1 MNFTNAIKYP
11 FQNFAKV
18 MSIVLAMTIAF
29 AVFIAMIIN
38 SHDWTPLLTAMT
50 NLDVSQ
56 SHTETLQ
63 PLSGTTITGFFGL
76 LLVAIVSG
84 FWLSGYSVAVIRAVM
99 REETWMPAVNLGQN
113 IKDGAALFAASAAY
127 WVLFVLL
134 MVVMVTLTGLLGQII
149 DILGLLAALASFII
163 VVGAA
168 LVMGWAY
175 FVGMAR
181 FAAEGD
187 YRAAWQIRRNIRIAR
202 ENRGPGFTLL
212 LYMIA
217 ISLLYGVVRQAV
229 DGVFGGL
236 LNANMLAGVTLSLII
251 YYLFNLMQ
259 HFSTQHLIA
268 QYAWKIGIRSDHY
281 NPEKDKVDAA

>member
-76 LLVAIVSG
+76 ALVAIVSG
-84 FWLSGYSVAVIRAVM
+84 FWLSGYSVEVIRAVM
-99 REETWMPAVNLGQN
+99 REETWMPEVNLGQN

-134 MVVMVTLTGLLGQII
+134 MVIMVTLTGLLGQII
-149 DILGLLAALASFII
+149 DILGLLAALASFVI

-268 QYAWKIGIRSDHY
+268 QYAWKIGLRSDHY
-281 NPEKDKVDAA
+281 NPEKDKVDAL

>member
-99 REETWMPAVNLGQN
+99 REETWMPEVNLGQN

-149 DILGLLAALASFII
+149 DILGLLAALASFVI

-181 FAAEGD
+181 FAAEDD
-187 YRAAWQIRRNIRIAR
+187 YRTAWQIRRNIRIAR
-202 ENRGPGFTLL
+202 EYRGQGFTLL

-217 ISLLYGVVRQAV
+217 ISLLYGVVRQVV

-281 NPEKDKVDAA
+281 DPEKDKVDAA

>member
-1 MNFTNAIKYP
+1 MNYINAIKYP

-76 LLVAIVSG
+76 ALVAIVSG
-84 FWLSGYSVAVIRAVM
+84 FWLSGYSVEVIRSVM
-99 REETWMPAVNLGQN
+99 REETWMPAVDFGRN

-127 WVLFVLL
+127 WALFVLL
-134 MVVMVTLTGLLGQII
+134 MVVMVTLSGLLGQII
-149 DILGLLAALASFII
+149 DILGALAALASFVI

-187 YRAAWQIRRNIRIAR
+187 YRYAWQIRRNIGIAR
-202 ENRGPGFTLL
+202 ENKGPGFTLL

-217 ISLLYGVVRQAV
+217 ISLLYGVVRQVV
-229 DGVFGGL
+229 DSVFGGL
-236 LNANMLAGVTLSLII
+236 LSANMLAGVTLSLII

-259 HFSTQHLIA
+259 HFSTQALIA
-268 QYAWKIGIRSDHY
+268 QYATVIGIGGDRFDT
-281 NPEKDKVDAA
+281 EKDKVDAL

>member
-63 PLSGTTITGFFGL
+63 PLSSTTITGVFGL
-76 LLVAIVSG
+76 LLVALVSG
-84 FWLSGYSVAVIRAVM
+84 FWLSGYSVEVIRAVM
-99 REETWMPAVNLGQN
+99 REETWMPEVNLGQN

-127 WVLFVLL
+127 WALFVLL

-149 DILGLLAALASFII
+149 DILGLLAALASFVI

-187 YRAAWQIRRNIRIAR
+187 YRSAWQIRRNIRIAR
-202 ENRGPGFTLL
+202 EYRGPGFTLL

-229 DGVFGGL
+229 DSVFGGL

-259 HFSTQHLIA
+259 HFSTQVLIA
-268 QYAWKIGIRSDHY
+268 QYAEVIGIGGDRF
-281 NPEKDKVDAA
+281 NTEKDKVDAV

>member
-84 FWLSGYSVAVIRAVM
+84 FWLSGYSVEVISAVM
-99 REETWMPAVNLGQN
+99 REETWMPEVNLGQN

-149 DILGLLAALASFII
+149 DILGLLAALASFVI

-187 YRAAWQIRRNIRIAR
+187 YRTAWQIRRNIRIAR
-202 ENRGPGFTLL
+202 EYRGPGFTLL

-268 QYAWKIGIRSDHY
+268 QYAWKIGLRSDHY
-281 NPEKDKVDAA
+281 NPDKDKVDAV

>member
-63 PLSGTTITGFFGL
+63 PLSGTTITGVFGL

-84 FWLSGYSVAVIRAVM
+84 FWLSGYSVEVIRAVM
-99 REETWMPAVNLGQN
+99 REETWMPEVNLGQN
-113 IKDGAALFAASAAY
+113 IKDGVALFAASAAY
-127 WVLFVLL
+127 WGLFVLL

-149 DILGLLAALASFII
+149 DILGLLAALASFVI

-217 ISLLYGVVRQAV
+217 ISLLYGVVRQVV

-268 QYAWKIGIRSDHY
+268 QYAWKIGLRSDHY
-281 NPEKDKVDAA
+281 NPEKDKVDAV

>member
-63 PLSGTTITGFFGL
+63 PLSGTTITGVFGL

-84 FWLSGYSVAVIRAVM
+84 FWLSGYSVEVIRAVM
-99 REETWMPAVNLGQN
+99 REETWMPEVNLGQN

-127 WVLFVLL
+127 WALFVLL

-149 DILGLLAALASFII
+149 DILGLLAALASFVI

-187 YRAAWQIRRNIRIAR
+187 YRTAWQIRRNIRIAR
-202 ENRGPGFTLL
+202 EYRGPGFTLL

-259 HFSTQHLIA
+259 HFSTQVLIA
-268 QYAWKIGIRSDHY
+268 QYAEVIGIGGDRFDT
-281 NPEKDKVDAA
+281 EKDKVDAV

>member
-29 AVFIAMIIN
+29 AVFIAMILN

-84 FWLSGYSVAVIRAVM
+84 FWLSGYSVAVIRAVL
-99 REETWMPAVNLGQN
+99 REETWMPEVNLGQN
-113 IKDGAALFAASAAY
+113 IKDGTALFAASAAY
-127 WVLFVLL
+127 WVLFALL

-149 DILGLLAALASFII
+149 DILGLLAALASFVI

-187 YRAAWQIRRNIRIAR
+187 YRTAWQIRRNIRIAR
-202 ENRGPGFTLL
+202 EYRGQGFTLL

-217 ISLLYGVVRQAV
+217 ISLLYGVVRQVV
-229 DGVFGGL
+229 DSVFGGL
-236 LNANMLAGVTLSLII
+236 LNANMLAGITLSLII

-268 QYAWKIGIRSDHY
+268 QYASEIGIRGDHF
-281 NPEKDKVDAA
+281 NPGKGKIDEF

>member
-29 AVFIAMIIN
+29 AVFIAMILN

-84 FWLSGYSVAVIRAVM
+84 FWLSGYSVAVIRAVL
-99 REETWMPAVNLGQN
+99 REETWMPEVNLGQN

-149 DILGLLAALASFII
+149 DILGLLAALASFVI

-187 YRAAWQIRRNIRIAR
+187 YRTAWQIRRNVRIAR
-202 ENRGPGFTLL
+202 EYRGQGFTLL

-217 ISLLYGVVRQAV
+217 ISLLYGVVRQVV
-229 DGVFGGL
+229 DSVFGGL
-236 LNANMLAGVTLSLII
+236 LNANMLAGITLSLII

-268 QYAWKIGIRSDHY
+268 QYASEIGIRGDHF
-281 NPEKDKVDAA
+281 NPGKGKIDEF

>member
-63 PLSGTTITGFFGL
+63 PLSGTTITGVFGL

-84 FWLSGYSVAVIRAVM
+84 FWLSGYSVEVIRAVM
-99 REETWMPAVNLGQN
+99 REETWMPEVNLGQN

-127 WVLFVLL
+127 WALFVLL

-149 DILGLLAALASFII
+149 DILGLLAALASFVI

-202 ENRGPGFTLL
+202 EYRGPGFTLL

-217 ISLLYGVVRQAV
+217 ISLLYGVVRQVV

-268 QYAWKIGIRSDHY
+268 QYAWKIGLRSDHY
-281 NPEKDKVDAA
+281 NPEKDKVDAL